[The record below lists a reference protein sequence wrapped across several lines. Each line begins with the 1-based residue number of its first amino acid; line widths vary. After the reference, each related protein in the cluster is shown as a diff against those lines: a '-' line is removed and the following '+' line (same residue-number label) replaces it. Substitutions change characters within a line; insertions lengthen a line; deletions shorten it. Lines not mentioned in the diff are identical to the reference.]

1 MIPRRTLMN
10 TRPFASLLL
19 RLTAGIVLLLCA
31 GSLHAATPAS
41 QNFNS
46 FDTTENSGP
55 GISSRFIGDWQFRL
69 LDANG
74 DDDNGGYD
82 FVDVIDDTYTN
93 TTVLASGSDQ
103 ALSLIGTLNVAVA
116 AQIRSTNNSPFRLVS
131 FAIDGDD
138 LTYLVTGYAAGLPVP
153 AAVQSFYAPYQVE
166 TIVAPTNSAFQNIE
180 EFRISRQDGA
190 ADVWFYIDDITVA
203 NPVASSASPVIAN
216 LNGDSASFI
225 EGGPAARFDTLTAAT
240 VTDSD
245 SPDFHGGAIV
255 VGIVGGR
262 IPPQD
267 ALLVVHQGTGG
278 GQVGVNGSNITYAG
292 TVVGS
297 FSGGS
302 SYEDFIIALNA
313 NASKTAARDI
323 LRRLAYTNTSTG
335 VPITSPRSIS
345 IRLYDGDG
353 GYVSVTTGVSVQL
366 NNNPPAITTTGSTN
380 IFQEGIN
387 EPSLSIVV
395 DSGVIISDV
404 DNATLSNVTIS
415 ITRNFNSAQDQLL
428 FTNVPNAMGN
438 IAGGYDT
445 NSGVL
450 TLTSAGATASI
461 AQWRATLRTVAYLN
475 SSEAPTVGQ
484 RTVTFVLNDGSDVS
498 EPATRAIN
506 ISDYNDSPVNTLL
519 GGGLL
524 TLFNSPIVFL
534 TGTSTA
540 LSVADPDAG
549 NAPIQVAINV
559 STGSVTLASI
569 SGLSFIVG
577 TGTDDEQVGVTG
589 NLTNINAALDG
600 LYYTPPVGFF
610 GPATLTVYTSD
621 FGASGT
627 GGHQSDTDVIQ
638 LFVAPPPATI
648 LSVFAT
654 NANGVHT
661 LGSTVGIAV
670 QFNQSVFVDAS
681 GGVPA
686 LELSVSS
693 TNHHPAPYVAGSGTD
708 TLLFLYTVL
717 AGHESAD
724 LDYALTN
731 SLVLN
736 GGAISNVIASA
747 AILDLPAPGA
757 LESLGTNSDIV
768 VDGILPFVQSITR
781 GDASPSRDTNFIFHV
796 LFSEPVTG
804 VDAGDFTITMSTG
817 IGARLIDRVT
827 SLGSS
832 NRLFEINVVAYVT
845 ESTLRLDLNDS
856 GTGIIDLVSQAIG
869 SGFTNGES
877 YLIDRVGPDD
887 PIITGISDDTGTAG
901 DLLTADT
908 TILLHGT
915 AESNALVTITRLG
928 TGIIGTTNADS
939 AGNWTFD
946 YTTTLLPVGTNQ
958 FYATGRDA
966 AGNVSSSSALFEVVV
981 FDNILPSVQSISLWG
996 LSPTTDTN
1004 VIFRVTFSEP
1014 VSGIELS
1021 DFALVTSGTAAGT
1034 LHSIAQIGLFPD
1046 RFEVTVHGVSG
1057 DGTLRLDLYESGTG
1071 ITDLAGQ
1078 AIVGSFTN
1086 GAVCTIDNS
1095 NPQPPVFTGI
1105 SEDTGIDGDF
1115 VTADA
1120 RLVLRGTGQ
1129 PNTALHIFLEGYG
1142 RLSDGDVNASGEWT
1156 RDITDIEIPDGTNV
1170 FTAEVLESA
1179 GNTSELSAPFIVVV
1193 NRSLHLRLLSTPS
1206 VFTLKKSPVKV
1217 DAFAAL
1223 EPGERAHFGGG
1234 QLVVS
1239 VATNHT
1245 AADQLSLYNDT
1256 NGGPGIR
1263 LSGTNVLWGDLLIA
1277 QSSRVLPT
1285 VSNSVT
1291 FAFTTNATPSAVRAL
1306 VREVAF
1312 SATNTSTLPRTVRF
1326 TLTDGFG
1333 TAAPDAFKTVLIHK
1347 APALAGVTN
1356 RFVSSIGT
1364 FSGLVLRTND
1374 IVASEAGSFQLK
1386 ITPRLALSGSL
1397 LIAGRKTAFS
1407 GQFNTNGHASIL
1419 TSGNKWGIDLALDTE
1434 ASIVRGR
1441 VTAYVAGGW
1450 TSDLLGHLTA
1460 VGTTNFNTARAGS
1473 YTLSLPPSFD
1483 PELGSGWATLT
1494 VDRLGVTKLKG
1505 ALADGQA
1512 WTASSVLGTNGHWPL
1527 AAALDRRQGVILGW
1541 LTFSNTTPVVIEGT
1555 LTWLKPAAAPFVT
1568 NGVSAHLEVNGSRY
1582 TAPVG
1587 TNTLMASTNN
1597 HLVLRQGNL
1606 ASLLAS
1612 QVHISGGG
1620 KFLGSAGSISN
1631 LTMSIN
1637 ARAGSFSGA
1646 FKHPASSRTT
1656 KYSGVLLQPNSQ
1668 GGGFFLGTNR
1678 GGFLLLNPAD

>member
-1 MIPRRTLMN
+1 MN
-10 TRPFASLLL
+10 TSFSAHQVL
-19 RLTAGIVLLLCA
+19 RFTVGMVLLLCA
-31 GSLHAATPAS
+31 GNLHAATPAS

-46 FDTTENSGP
+46 FDTTTNSGP

-74 DDDNGGYD
+74 DDDSGGYD

-93 TTVLASGSDQ
+93 TTALASGSDQ

-116 AQIRSTNNSPFRLVS
+116 AQIRSTNSSPFRLVS

-190 ADVWFYIDDITVA
+190 ADVWMYIDDITVA
-203 NPVASSASPVIAN
+203 SSVASSASPVIAN

-267 ALLVVHQGTGG
+267 ALLVVHQGTGS
-278 GQVGVNGSNITYAG
+278 GQVGVNGSNVTYAG

-302 SYEDFIIALNA
+302 SYEDFIIALNT

-335 VPITSPRSIS
+335 VPITSSRSIS

-353 GYVSVTTGVSVQL
+353 GYASVTNRVSVQL

-380 IFQEGIN
+380 VFQEGIN
-387 EPSLSIVV
+387 EPSLSVVV
-395 DSGVIISDV
+395 DGGVIISDV
-404 DNATLSNVTIS
+404 DNTTLTNATIS
-415 ITRNFNSAQDQLL
+415 ITRSFNSAQDQLL
-428 FTNVPNAMGN
+428 FTNVPNVMGN

-475 SSEAPTVGQ
+475 SSEAPTLGQ
-484 RTVTFVLNDGSDVS
+484 RMVTFVLNDGSDVS

-506 ISDYNDSPVNTLL
+506 ISDYNDSPVNTLP

-524 TLFNSPIVFL
+524 ALFNSPITFL
-534 TGTSTA
+534 AGTSTA
-540 LSVADPDAG
+540 LSVVDPDAG
-549 NAPIQVAINV
+549 NAAIQVAINA
-559 STGSVTLASI
+559 STGTVTLARI
-569 SGLSFIVG
+569 DGLSFIVG

-610 GPATLTVYTSD
+610 GAATLTIYTSD

-638 LFVAPPPATI
+638 IFIAPPPATV
-648 LSVFAT
+648 LSVSAT
-654 NANGVHT
+654 NANGTYT

-670 QFNQSVFVDAS
+670 QFNQSVFVDVS
-681 GGVPA
+681 GGIPA
-686 LELSVSS
+686 LALNVGS
-693 TNHHPAPYVAGSGTD
+693 TNRHPAPYVAGSGTD

-717 AGHESAD
+717 AGQESTD
-724 LDYALTN
+724 LNYAFTN

-757 LESLGTNSDIV
+757 SGSLGMNSDIA
-768 VDGILPFVQSITR
+768 VDGIAPFVQSITR
-781 GDASPSRDTNFIFHV
+781 GDASPTKDTNITFLV
-796 LFSEPVTG
+796 LFSEPVSG
-804 VDAGDFTITMSTG
+804 VDAADFSITTS
-817 IGARLIDRVT
+817 GAMGPSLIDGVT
-827 SLGSS
+827 PVGSS
-832 NRLFEINVVAYVT
+832 NRLYEVSVVAFAFDA
-845 ESTLRLDLNDS
+845 TLRLDLNDS
-856 GTGIIDLVSQAIG
+856 GTGITDPAGQAITG
-869 SGFTNGES
+869 GFTNGEP
-877 YLIDRVGPDD
+877 YALDRNAPAT
-887 PIITGISDDTGTAG
+887 PLFTGVSDDTGTPG
-901 DLLTADT
+901 DQLTADT
-908 TILLHGT
+908 TIILHGT
-915 AESNALVTITRLG
+915 GETNSLVSILRVG
-928 TGIIGTTNADS
+928 TGIIGTTNAD
-939 AGNWTFD
+939 AVGNWSFD
-946 YTTTLLPVGTNQ
+946 YTTTLLQVGTNQ
-958 FYATGRDA
+958 FYATARDA

-981 FDNILPSVQSISLWG
+981 FDNILPTVQSIILGSQ
-996 LSPTTDTN
+996 SPTTDTN
-1004 VIFRVTFSEP
+1004 VIFRVWFSEP
-1014 VSGIELS
+1014 VSGIDLS
-1021 DFALVTSGTAAGT
+1021 DFTLVTSGTATGT
-1034 LHSIAQIGLFPD
+1034 LHSIAQIGLFPE
-1046 RFEVTVHGVSG
+1046 RFAVTVHGVSG
-1057 DGTLRLDLYESGTG
+1057 DGTLRLDLLESGTG

-1078 AIVGSFTN
+1078 AIVGGFTN
-1086 GAVCTIDNS
+1086 GWVCTIDNTL
-1095 NPQPPVFTGI
+1095 PAAPAFTGI
-1105 SEDTGIDGDF
+1105 FEDTGIDGDF
-1115 VTADA
+1115 LTADA
-1120 RLVLRGTGQ
+1120 RLILRGTGQ
-1129 PNTALHIFLEGYG
+1129 PNTALHIFLAGYG
-1142 RLSDGDVNASGEWT
+1142 QLSDGDVEVSGQWS
-1156 RDITDIEIPDGTNV
+1156 RDITDIVLPDGTNV
-1170 FTAEVLESA
+1170 FTAEVIESA
-1179 GNTSELSAPFIVVV
+1179 GNTSALSAPFIVVV
-1193 NRSLHLRLLSTPS
+1193 DRSLRLRLLSTPT

-1217 DAFAAL
+1217 DAFATL
-1223 EPGERAHFGGG
+1223 EPGQRAHFGGG

-1239 VATNHT
+1239 VATNRT
-1245 AADQLSLYNDT
+1245 AADQLSIYDDT
-1256 NGGPGIR
+1256 NGGPGLRI
-1263 LSGTNVLWGDLLIA
+1263 SGTNVLWGDLLIA
-1277 QSSRVLPT
+1277 ESSRVLPT
-1285 VSNSVT
+1285 TSNSVT
-1291 FAFTTNATPSAVRAL
+1291 FTFTTNATPSAVQAL
-1306 VREVAF
+1306 VREIAF
-1312 SATNTSTLPRTVRF
+1312 SSTHASTLSRTVHF
-1326 TLTDGFG
+1326 ALTDGFG
-1333 TAAPDAFKTVLIHK
+1333 TAAPDAFKTVLINK
-1347 APALAGVTN
+1347 ARALVGVTN
-1356 RFVSSIGT
+1356 RFTNSIGT
-1364 FSGLVLRTND
+1364 FSGLALRTND

-1386 ITPRLALSGSL
+1386 ITPRLAFSGSL

-1473 YTLSLPPSFD
+1473 YTLRLPPSFD

-1505 ALADGQA
+1505 TLADGQA

-1527 AAALDRRQGVILGW
+1527 AAALDRKQGVVIGW
-1541 LTFSNTTPVVIEGT
+1541 LAFSNTTPVVIGGT

-1568 NGVSAHLEVNGSRY
+1568 NGVAAELDVSGSRY

-1587 TNTLMASTNN
+1587 TNTMLAATNN

-1612 QVHISGGG
+1612 QVHISGVG
-1620 KFLGSAGSISN
+1620 KFLGSSGSISN

-1637 ARAGSFSGA
+1637 TRAGSFAGS
-1646 FKHPASSRTT
+1646 FKHPASGRST
-1656 KYSGVLLQPNSQ
+1656 KYSGVILQPNNK

-1678 GGFLLLNPAD
+1678 GGFLLLNPED

>member
-1 MIPRRTLMN
+1 MN
-10 TRPFASLLL
+10 TRPLAIRLL

-31 GSLHAATPAS
+31 GNLRAATPAS
-41 QNFNS
+41 QNFN
-46 FDTTENSGP
+46 DTNQAAGP

-74 DDDNGGYD
+74 DDDSGGYD

-103 ALSLIGTLNVAVA
+103 ALSLIGTLNIAVA
-116 AQIRSTNNSPFRLVS
+116 AQIRSTNSSPFRLVS

-138 LTYLVTGYAAGLPVP
+138 LTYLVTGYSAGLPVP
-153 AAVQSFYAPYQVE
+153 GAVQNFYAPYQVE

-190 ADVWFYIDDITVA
+190 ADVWMYIDDITVA

-216 LNGDSASFI
+216 LNGDSAIFI
-225 EGGPAARFDTLTAAT
+225 EGGSAARFDTLTAAT

-267 ALLVVHQGTGG
+267 VLLVAHQGNGS
-278 GQVGVNGSNITYAG
+278 GQVGVSGSNVTYAG

-302 SYEDFIIALNA
+302 SYDDFLIALNT

-335 VPITSPRSIS
+335 VPITSTRSIS

-353 GYVSVTTGVSVQL
+353 GYASVTAGVSVQL

-380 IFQEGIN
+380 VFQEGIN

-404 DNATLSNVTIS
+404 DSATLTNTTIS

-438 IAGGYDT
+438 ISSSYNT

-450 TLTSAGATASI
+450 TLTSVGATANI
-461 AQWRATLRTVAYLN
+461 AEWRAALRTVAYLN
-475 SSEAPTVGQ
+475 NSEAPTLGQ
-484 RTVTFVLNDGSDVS
+484 RTVTFILNDGSDVS
-498 EPATRAIN
+498 EPGARAIN
-506 ISDYNDSPVNTLL
+506 ISDYNDSPVNTTPGGTLL
-519 GGGLL
+519 ALI
-524 TLFNSPIVFL
+524 NSPITFL
-534 TGTSTA
+534 AGTSTA

-549 NAPIQVAINV
+549 NAAIQVAINV
-559 STGSVTLASI
+559 STGSVTLARI
-569 SGLSFIVG
+569 DGLSFIVG
-577 TGTDDEQVGVTG
+577 TGTDDEHVGVTG

-610 GPATLTVYTSD
+610 GPATLTIYTSD

-627 GGHQSDTDVIQ
+627 GGHQSDTDVLQI
-638 LFVAPPPATI
+638 FIAPSYASA
-648 LSVFAT
+648 LSVTAT
-654 NANGVHT
+654 NIDGT
-661 LGSTVGIAV
+661 YTIGQSIGIAV
-670 QFNQSVFVDAS
+670 QFDQPVVVDNSA
-681 GGVPA
+681 GTPT
-686 LELSVSS
+686 LELNAGV
-693 TNHHPAPYVAGSGTD
+693 TNRHPAPYVTGSGTD

-717 AGHESAD
+717 AGHHTAR
-724 LDYALTN
+724 LDYA
-731 SLVLN
+731 SSDALVLS
-736 GGAISNVIASA
+736 GGTITNAFGAPANLA
-747 AILDLPAPGA
+747 LPPPGDA
-757 LESLGTNSDIV
+757 GSLGTNRQIS
-768 VDGILPFVQSITR
+768 VDGILPTVQSVILW
-781 GDASPSRDTNFIFHV
+781 GQSPTAETNV
-796 LFSEPVTG
+796 LF
-804 VDAGDFTITMSTG
+804 
-817 IGARLIDRVT
+817 
-827 SLGSS
+827 
-832 NRLFEINVVAYVT
+832 
-845 ESTLRLDLNDS
+845 
-856 GTGIIDLVSQAIG
+856 
-869 SGFTNGES
+869 
-877 YLIDRVGPDD
+877 
-887 PIITGISDDTGTAG
+887 
-901 DLLTADT
+901 
-908 TILLHGT
+908 H
-915 AESNALVTITRLG
+915 
-928 TGIIGTTNADS
+928 
-939 AGNWTFD
+939 
-946 YTTTLLPVGTNQ
+946 
-958 FYATGRDA
+958 
-966 AGNVSSSSALFEVVV
+966 
-981 FDNILPSVQSISLWG
+981 
-996 LSPTTDTN
+996 
-1004 VIFRVTFSEP
+1004 VTFSEP
-1014 VSGIELS
+1014 IAGIDLS
-1021 DFALVTSGTAAGT
+1021 DFTLATSGTATGT
-1034 LHSIAQIGLFPD
+1034 LHSIAQIGIFPE
-1046 RFEVTVHGVSG
+1046 RFAVTVHGVDG
-1057 DGTLRLDLYESGTG
+1057 DGTLRLDLNESGSG

-1078 AIVGSFTN
+1078 AIVGGFTN

-1129 PNTALHIFLEGYG
+1129 PNTAVHIFLEGYG
-1142 RLSDGDVNASGEWT
+1142 QFSDGDVNETGQWT
-1156 RDITDIEIPDGTNV
+1156 RDITDVEIPDGTNV
-1170 FTAEVLESA
+1170 FTAEVIESA
-1179 GNTSELSAPFIVVV
+1179 GNTSALSSPFIVIV
-1193 NRSLHLRLLSTPS
+1193 NRSLRLRLLSTPS
-1206 VFTLKKSPVKV
+1206 VFTLKKSFVKV
-1217 DAFAAL
+1217 DAFATL

-1239 VATNHT
+1239 VNTNRT
-1245 AADQLSLYNDT
+1245 AADQLSIYNDT
-1256 NGGPGIR
+1256 NGGPGLR

-1277 QSSRVLPT
+1277 ESSRVLPT
-1285 VSNSVT
+1285 TSNSVT
-1291 FAFTTNATPSAVRAL
+1291 FTFTTNATPSAVQAL
-1306 VREVAF
+1306 AREIAF
-1312 SATNTSTLPRTVRF
+1312 SSTHASMLPRTVHF
-1326 TLTDGFG
+1326 ALTDGFG
-1333 TAAPDAFKTVLIHK
+1333 TAAPDAFKSVLINK

-1356 RFVSSIGT
+1356 RFANSIGT

-1386 ITPRLALSGSL
+1386 ITPRLAFSGSL

-1407 GQFNTNGHASIL
+1407 GQFNTNGHASML
-1419 TSGNKWGIDLALDTE
+1419 TSGNKWGIDLALATE

-1441 VTAYVAGGW
+1441 VTAYVGGGW

-1505 ALADGQA
+1505 TLADGQA
-1512 WTASSVLGTNGHWPL
+1512 WTASSLLGTNGHWPL

-1541 LTFSNTTPVVIEGT
+1541 LVFSNTTPVVIGGA

-1568 NGVSAHLEVNGSRY
+1568 NGVAAELDVNGSRY

-1587 TNTLMASTNN
+1587 TNTILASTNN

-1620 KFLGSAGSISN
+1620 KFLGSSGSISN

-1637 ARAGSFSGA
+1637 TRAGSFSGT
-1646 FKHPASSRTT
+1646 FKHPAGSRTT

-1668 GGGFFLGTNR
+1668 GSGFFLGTNR
-1678 GGFLLLNPAD
+1678 GGFLLVNPAD